1 MGNTLQEIFARLS
14 GQGQDMPPD
23 MQNAL
28 ETPDLGPGGG
38 VALGGTGG
46 GGSAPPG
53 FKGAPLPR
61 RGGLTQ
67 QQIQLPGG
75 GFETE
80 SQAQNQV
87 PDTSGLTLDTTST
100 PSSIHQPGFLSALTS
115 APPGTPVTANPQ
127 LSTKGKVLAAL
138 VGIGQGALAGYA
150 AGQQGNPRQGYGGFG
165 AGFDAGSQLSFIQSY
180 RRQQQ
185 QEAQLQQ
192 KIQQWKLEQE
202 QQNQPIQR
210 QQQAATLAQ
219 TQAST
224 QKDIQQTQNLANAP
238 DKLPDLQ
245 HLYAQAVQSGN
256 MAQAQKYADA
266 IQAIQKEPTPK
277 TPNRDDEA
285 IRIQGK
291 DPKTWTQPEKDF
303 MRGYNA
309 WVQATKVQPGM
320 ARAQVFVQGRAVQT
334 EDPETGAKYYE
345 PAGEAMRKGSIA
357 GSTNLQKN
365 AFTPAARIKDV
376 ERVSSGIESS
386 VDALDQ
392 GNAQKALIANALTDP
407 ANTTAS
413 QFAKSKIASQL
424 SPKSRDYV
432 TNVLSMREQIMGLN
446 QLLTGSSGTSDS
458 RIKAIWDTLPNGSE
472 PDSDMGR
479 RKMKLV
485 RGMIGNVKQ
494 AFPMMQMIPGG
505 QDSSGQ
511 GQATHIYDP
520 ATGTLK
526 PIQSRQ

>member
-1 MGNTLQEIFARLS
+1 MVRSNALVREYANGSRILGLPKGRNQVRSLHPFLYLADEAAFLEEFRECVSAVQPVAKQIIAISTANPGPFGDECVREFYVAESSAPFGPRPDPFSEPAPAPEPEKTPEQVEEDFLSRTLNPVTPQLEYFVRKRDEEQLRHRGRIMGNTLQEIFARLS
-14 GQGQDMPPD
+14 GKGQDMPPD

-46 GGSAPPG
+46 GGRAPPG

-291 DPKTWTQPEKDF
+291 YPKSRTQPEKDLH
-303 MRGYNA
+303 
-309 WVQATKVQPGM
+309 
-320 ARAQVFVQGRAVQT
+320 ARLQRLGAGDQGAAGHGAGEVFVQGRAVQT
-334 EDPETGAKYYE
+334 EDPGDGREVLRACGRSHEGRFYSWKHQSSKECFHSRCPYQGCGA
-345 PAGEAMRKGSIA
+345 G
-357 GSTNLQKN
+357 
-365 AFTPAARIKDV
+365 
-376 ERVSSGIESS
+376 
-386 VDALDQ
+386 
-392 GNAQKALIANALTDP
+392 
-407 ANTTAS
+407 
-413 QFAKSKIASQL
+413 
-424 SPKSRDYV
+424 
-432 TNVLSMREQIMGLN
+432 
-446 QLLTGSSGTSDS
+446 
-458 RIKAIWDTLPNGSE
+458 
-472 PDSDMGR
+472 
-479 RKMKLV
+479 
-485 RGMIGNVKQ
+485 
-494 AFPMMQMIPGG
+494 
-505 QDSSGQ
+505 
-511 GQATHIYDP
+511 
-520 ATGTLK
+520 
-526 PIQSRQ
+526 